1 MLFLN
6 IKKIFFFIK
15 KLIPEKNYYNFLLYI
30 LHLHPLKFKGYSLE
44 NNLNHINKII
54 QRHSCNSLLDY
65 GCGKAFL
72 YSKKKLYNKLIKKI
86 FLYDPYYF
94 RFIKKPRDIYDITI
108 CTDVMEHIKKKDIN
122 KVIKNISHYT
132 RKVIFFSISTKL
144 AKKNLPDGSN
154 AHVSLLSTDLW
165 IKRIKTFSK
174 KKMIIYLRFNN
185 ENKIYKI
192 NS

>member
-1 MLFLN
+1 MFPSHNIYIVGLFC
-6 IKKIFFFIK
+6 
-15 KLIPEKNYYNFLLYI
+15 KN
-30 LHLHPLKFKGYSLE
+30 KTGYSKMNIRKKKCW

-132 RKVIFFSISTKL
+132 RKVIFFSISTV
-144 AKKNLPDGSN
+144 NIVCFFN
-154 AHVSLLSTDLW
+154 YNCW
-165 IKRIKTFSK
+165 IFS
-174 KKMIIYLRFNN
+174 
-185 ENKIYKI
+185 
-192 NS
+192 